1 MALYLRDDF
10 KAALGAGALRAAGV
24 GDVAHAAPAEVFEA
38 LFGITGD
45 VYRQARR
52 RRTLRFVAAGSAYF
66 AKLHDG
72 IGWREIFK
80 NLLAL
85 KRPVVSARNEMS
97 ACRQLQAN
105 GVHAPTVAAFGE
117 MGRNPAARRS
127 FVICDALDG
136 FVSLEDIGNAWHTKP
151 PPLALKRRLLTAAGE
166 LTRAMHAAGVC
177 HRDYYVGHLMAN
189 AQQLAGDEVAL
200 AVIDLHRADV
210 RRRVPERWRRRD
222 LAALLY
228 SCAALPLTRQD
239 RCRFVAAYT
248 GEPAARALRRAPRF
262 WRGVQRR
269 SRLLHDRAIA
279 KGVANGAFTA
289 AEENVTT
296 IERFADLGRDP
307 PLPLRFDLDLG
318 DGGKRAVC
326 TTTLRSLPGR
336 RYVAKAL
343 VEGREVVLK
352 AFFGVRRQRDFIR
365 ERSGAKALQSAG
377 VPTPRLL
384 GAGRGA
390 GALVLAFECL
400 DGRQPMARDLAPLM
414 NTLAHLHE
422 HGVRQH
428 DLHVDNFLISAGRAF
443 AIDGAAVRTGHVGRA
458 DRVRD
463 IARLLAEFNLDETP
477 PVDVAAKAYGHACD
491 WRFRADELR
500 LLGRSLVR
508 ARRRRAAEFMAKTT
522 RDCTPFVVRR
532 EAGRTIVLGRG
543 DDDPA
548 LAAIIA
554 DPERALASGTPL
566 KRGNTATVMRVGN
579 LVVKRYNIKSRWHA
593 WRLRTRPL
601 RARRAWRVGHALRL
615 LGLATAAPRALIENR
630 AKVPGAA
637 AAYLVHDYLEGPL
650 LSHALGPDA
659 DVAAQ
664 LRAILARW
672 RELGF
677 SHGDMKAS
685 NFVLAEGVLHVLD
698 LDAGTFHRYGRRFA
712 SRHRRDLARL
722 HRNWPDG
729 ADI

>member
-10 KAALGAGALRAAGV
+10 KAALGAGALQAAGV

-45 VYRQARR
+45 IYRQARR

-72 IGWREIFK
+72 VGWREIFK
-80 NLLAL
+80 NLLTL

-97 ACRQLQAN
+97 ACRRLQAN

-127 FVICDALDG
+127 FVICDALGG
-136 FVSLEDIGNAWHTKP
+136 FVSLEDVCNAWHTKP
-151 PPLALKRRLLTAAGE
+151 PPLALKRRLLAAAGE

-269 SRLLHDRAIA
+269 SRLLHHRAIA
-279 KGVANGAFTA
+279 KGVANGAFAA
-289 AEENVTT
+289 AEENATT

-352 AFFGVRRQRDFIR
+352 AFFRPPSATRFHTRTKRRG
-365 ERSGAKALQSAG
+365 GAAVSWRTDAAIAG
-377 VPTPRLL
+377 RRPRRRCL
-384 GAGRGA
+384 GAGVRVSGRSSADGVRSRPADEHA
-390 GALVLAFECL
+390 GA
-400 DGRQPMARDLAPLM
+400 
-414 NTLAHLHE
+414 
-422 HGVRQH
+422 
-428 DLHVDNFLISAGRAF
+428 SA
-443 AIDGAAVRTGHVGRA
+443 
-458 DRVRD
+458 
-463 IARLLAEFNLDETP
+463 
-477 PVDVAAKAYGHACD
+477 
-491 WRFRADELR
+491 
-500 LLGRSLVR
+500 
-508 ARRRRAAEFMAKTT
+508 
-522 RDCTPFVVRR
+522 
-532 EAGRTIVLGRG
+532 
-543 DDDPA
+543 
-548 LAAIIA
+548 
-554 DPERALASGTPL
+554 
-566 KRGNTATVMRVGN
+566 
-579 LVVKRYNIKSRWHA
+579 
-593 WRLRTRPL
+593 
-601 RARRAWRVGHALRL
+601 
-615 LGLATAAPRALIENR
+615 
-630 AKVPGAA
+630 
-637 AAYLVHDYLEGPL
+637 
-650 LSHALGPDA
+650 
-659 DVAAQ
+659 
-664 LRAILARW
+664 
-672 RELGF
+672 
-677 SHGDMKAS
+677 
-685 NFVLAEGVLHVLD
+685 
-698 LDAGTFHRYGRRFA
+698 
-712 SRHRRDLARL
+712 
-722 HRNWPDG
+722 
-729 ADI
+729 

>member
-24 GDVAHAAPAEVFEA
+24 VGAADAAPAEIFEA

-72 IGWREIFK
+72 VGWREIFK
-80 NLLAL
+80 NLLVL
-85 KRPVVSARNEMS
+85 KRPVVSARNEVS
-97 ACRQLQAN
+97 ACQRLQAN
-105 GVHAPTVAAFGE
+105 GVLAPTVAAFGE
-117 MGRNPAARRS
+117 LGRNPAARRS
-127 FVICDALDG
+127 FVICDALGG
-136 FVSLEDIGNAWHTKP
+136 FVSLEDIGNAWHAKP
-151 PPLALKRRLLTAAGE
+151 PPVALKRRLLAAAGE
-166 LTRAMHAAGVC
+166 QARAMHAAGVC
-177 HRDYYVGHLMAN
+177 HRDYYLGHLMAD
-189 AQQLAGDEVAL
+189 ARKLAGNEVAL
-200 AVIDLHRADV
+200 AVIDLHRAAV
-210 RRRVPERWRRRD
+210 RRRVPKRWRRRD

-269 SRLLHDRAIA
+269 SHRLHGRALA
-279 KGVANGAFTA
+279 KGIANGAFTA
-289 AEENVTT
+289 AEANMATLAHFV
-296 IERFADLGRDP
+296 DLGRDP

-318 DGGKRAVC
+318 DGAKRAVC
-326 TTTLRSLPGR
+326 TTTLRFLPGR

-352 AFFGVRRQRDFIR
+352 AFFGTRRQRDFMR
-365 ERSGAKALQSAG
+365 EQSGAKALQAAG
-377 VPTPRLL
+377 APTPRLL
-384 GAGRGA
+384 GAGRGG
-390 GALVLAFECL
+390 GALVLALECL
-400 DGRQPMARDLAPLM
+400 DGRRPTARDLAALM
-414 NTLAHLHE
+414 NTLSRLHE

-428 DLHVDNFLISAGRAF
+428 DLHVDNFLINAGRAF
-443 AIDGAAVRTGHVGRA
+443 AIDGAAVRTGRVGRA

-477 PVDVAAKAYGHACD
+477 PVDAAAKAYVNACG
-491 WRFRADELR
+491 WRFHADELR
-500 LLGRSLVR
+500 ALGRSLAG

-579 LVVKRYNIKSRWHA
+579 LVVKRYNVKNGWHA

-615 LGLATAAPRALIENR
+615 LGLATAAPRALIENH
-630 AKVPGAA
+630 AKTPSAA
-637 AAYLVHDYLEGPL
+637 AAYLVHDYLEGAL
-650 LSHALGPDA
+650 LSHAPAPDA
-659 DVAAQ
+659 NVAAQ
-664 LRAILARW
+664 LREMLARW
-672 RELGF
+672 RELRF

-685 NFVLAEGVLHVLD
+685 NFVLAEGVLHILD
-698 LDAGTFHRYGRRFA
+698 LDAAAFHRDGRRFA
-712 SRHRRDLARL
+712 SRHRRDFARL
-722 HRNWPDG
+722 RRNWPDG